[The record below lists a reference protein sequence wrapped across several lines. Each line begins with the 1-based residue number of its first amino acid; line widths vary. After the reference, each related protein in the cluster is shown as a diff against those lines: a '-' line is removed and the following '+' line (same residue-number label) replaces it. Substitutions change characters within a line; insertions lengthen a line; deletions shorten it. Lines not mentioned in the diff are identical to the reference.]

1 MENEG
6 PERRP
11 RHLDQVW
18 AQRFLIAVRCQN
30 AAAERERSLRR
41 IEKLN
46 EPCREV
52 YLRHRREEIF
62 KAMSKPTPVV
72 NIAPDGE
79 DEEDEDEK
87 EE

>member
-6 PERRP
+6 ERP

-62 KAMSKPTPVV
+62 KAMTKPTPVD
-72 NIAPDGE
+72 IAPDAEDE
-79 DEEDEDEK
+79 DEEDE

>member
-6 PERRP
+6 ERP

-62 KAMSKPTPVV
+62 KARSKPAPAE
-72 NIAPDGE
+72 IAPDADE
-79 DEEDEDEK
+79 DEEE
-87 EE
+87 

>member
-6 PERRP
+6 ERP

-62 KAMSKPTPVV
+62 KAMSKPAPVE
-72 NIAPDGE
+72 IAPDADE
-79 DEEDEDEK
+79 DEEE
-87 EE
+87 

>member
-62 KAMSKPTPVV
+62 KAMSKPTPAVIV
-72 NIAPDGE
+72 PDADEE
-79 DEEDEDEK
+79 DEEDEEEK
-87 EE
+87 

>member
-1 MENEG
+1 M
-6 PERRP
+6 PRP
-11 RHLDQVW
+11 SGS
-18 AQRFLIAVRCQN
+18 VRK
-30 AAAERERSLRR
+30 

-62 KAMSKPTPVV
+62 KALSKPTPVE
-72 NIAPDGE
+72 IAPDA
-79 DEEDEDEK
+79 DEDT

>member
-62 KAMSKPTPVV
+62 KALSKPTPVE
-72 NIAPDGE
+72 IAPDA
-79 DEEDEDEK
+79 DEDEDE